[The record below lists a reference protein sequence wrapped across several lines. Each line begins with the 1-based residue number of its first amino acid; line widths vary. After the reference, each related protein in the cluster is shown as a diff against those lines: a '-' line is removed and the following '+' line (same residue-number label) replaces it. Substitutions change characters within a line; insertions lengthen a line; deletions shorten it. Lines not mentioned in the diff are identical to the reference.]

1 LDTSAHIRP
10 MSVAFDLQSHS
21 RRRVERT
28 IRECDS
34 GGLGL
39 LCPAR
44 RRGQVLPRIGL
55 ARRRGTEVRV
65 AGFALQAWPGLASES
80 RSQLRLASRGR
91 GRPLHG
97 PGPSRRTGTSPTRLS
112 GSTVDAALD
121 LGVAAERTG
130 DATAMSRHRRGAM
143 RPQRTM
149 TMERALV
156 LPGPPSREDLRGQH
170 ATTRHAQCTTMAL
183 STRAR
188 AARRRRRTLV
198 QGTAQTQAHAE

>member
-1 LDTSAHIRP
+1 

-21 RRRVERT
+21 RRRVAAHH
-28 IRECDS
+28 S
-34 GGLGL
+34 GMRLGGTGY
-39 LCPAR
+39 A
-44 RRGQVLPRIGL
+44 LPRKAPSPGASQHRTGPPEGIP
-55 ARRRGTEVRV
+55 RGTEVRV

-80 RSQLRLASRGR
+80 RSQLRLASLGR

>member
-1 LDTSAHIRP
+1 MDTSAHIRP

-65 AGFALQAWPGLASES
+65 AGPGFALQARPGLASES
-80 RSQLRLASRGR
+80 RSQLR
-91 GRPLHG
+91 
-97 PGPSRRTGTSPTRLS
+97 PSQ
-112 GSTVDAALD
+112 AA
-121 LGVAAERTG
+121 AAAG
-130 DATAMSRHRRGAM
+130 H
-143 RPQRTM
+143 
-149 TMERALV
+149 
-156 LPGPPSREDLRGQH
+156 
-170 ATTRHAQCTTMAL
+170 C
-183 STRAR
+183 RAR
-188 AARRRRRTLV
+188 ALLDALAQARLDWLDRRCRARSGSGRRADGRRDGSV
-198 QGTAQTQAHAE
+198 TAPPRLGPGHCSNTDACRVTGRYRVHIMMAMRHGL